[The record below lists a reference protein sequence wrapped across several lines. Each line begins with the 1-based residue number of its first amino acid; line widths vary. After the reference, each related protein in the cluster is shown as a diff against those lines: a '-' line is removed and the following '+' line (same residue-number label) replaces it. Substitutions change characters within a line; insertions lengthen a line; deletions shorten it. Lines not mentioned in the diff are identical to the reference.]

1 MKRRKT
7 RDGIE
12 TGVCVYLRE
21 GSGGCPFIGQAVSGV
36 KVARV
41 RSAATARNVGRREA
55 ILRFAAW
62 EGGGWREGERQAA
75 GTV

>member
-1 MKRRKT
+1 MSLA
-7 RDGIE
+7 
-12 TGVCVYLRE
+12 GV
-21 GSGGCPFIGQAVSGV
+21 PFIGQAVSGV

-55 ILRFAAW
+55 TLWFVAW

-75 GTV
+75 ETVRR